1 MRDTDLFQQALA
13 LVPPWLVTASRFDP
27 TARRLDIDVAFP
39 KGTRFACPICGSA
52 DCPVHDTE
60 AKTWRHLDF
69 FQHQAFL
76 HARVPRVRCAA
87 CGVRQVVVPWAR
99 EGSGFTLLFEALA
112 MTLMIAM
119 PVAAAARLAREH
131 DTRLWRI
138 LHHYVEQ
145 ARARADHSRVT
156 KIAFD
161 ETAAKRGHD
170 YVSLFVD
177 LATRRV
183 MFVADGKDAATVE
196 QLAADLQ
203 AHGGAAANIT
213 EVCIDMSPA
222 FIKGTKDHLPT
233 ASITFDKFHAVK
245 IVNEAVDLVRRAEQK
260 SRPELLKS
268 RYVWLKNRANLTKT
282 QNDTLTSLTEL
293 NLKTARAYQIRLG
306 FQELYAQPTRE
317 AALAFFK
324 RWYFWA
330 THSKLRPVIDAA
342 RTIKRHQDGLLRWF
356 DTKIANGLLEGIN
369 SLVQAAKAKARGYR
383 STDNLKAIIYL
394 VAGKLELKLPT

>member
-1 MRDTDLFQQALA
+1 VRDTDLFQQALA
-13 LVPPWLVTASRFDP
+13 LVPPWLVTASRFDAA
-27 TARRLDIDVAFP
+27 ARRLDIDVAFP

-76 HARVPRVRCAA
+76 HARVPRVRCEA

-119 PVAAAARLAREH
+119 PVAAVARLTREH
-131 DTRLWRI
+131 DTRLWR
-138 LHHYVEQ
+138 LLRHYVEE
-145 ARARADHSRVT
+145 ARARADYSKAT
-156 KIAFD
+156 KAAFD

-196 QLAADLQ
+196 QFAADLQ

-222 FIKGTKDHLPT
+222 FIKGTKEHLPA

-245 IVNEAVDLVRRAEQK
+245 IVNEAVDMVRRTEQK
-260 SRPELLKS
+260 SRPELQKS
-268 RYVWLKNRANLTKT
+268 RYVWLKNQANLTKT
-282 QNDTLTSLTEL
+282 QNDTLTSLADL

-306 FQELYAQPTRE
+306 FQDLYDQPTRE

-324 RWYFWA
+324 KWYFWA

-342 RTIKRHQDGLLRWF
+342 RTIKRHQDGILRWF

-394 VAGKLELKLPT
+394 VAGKLELRLPT

>member
-1 MRDTDLFQQALA
+1 MRDTDLFEQALA
-13 LVPPWLVTASRFDP
+13 LVPPWLVTASRFDAA
-27 TARRLDIDVAFP
+27 ARRLDIDVAFP

-76 HARVPRVRCAA
+76 HARVPRVRCEA

-119 PVAAAARLAREH
+119 PVAAVARLTREH
-131 DTRLWRI
+131 DTRLWR
-138 LHHYVEQ
+138 LLRHYVEE
-145 ARARADHSRVT
+145 ARARADYSKAT
-156 KIAFD
+156 KAAFD

-196 QLAADLQ
+196 QFAADLQ

-222 FIKGTKDHLPT
+222 FIKGTKEHLPA

-245 IVNEAVDLVRRAEQK
+245 IVNEAVDMVRRTEQK
-260 SRPELLKS
+260 SRPELQKS
-268 RYVWLKNRANLTKT
+268 RYVWLKNQANLTKT
-282 QNDTLTSLTEL
+282 QNDTLTSLADL

-306 FQELYAQPTRE
+306 FQDLYDQPTRE

-324 RWYFWA
+324 KWYFWA

-342 RTIKRHQDGLLRWF
+342 RTIKRHQDGILRWF

-394 VAGKLELKLPT
+394 VAGKLELRLPT